1 MTANHRRPLDLKR
14 QLIGRILL
22 FAAGLLLIGTAIALL
37 ETRYRVRAD
46 IQRTGQTIRQLIT
59 DEVQRSAGPFHRSL
73 EEIDIELDNL
83 QAVGDLIHFCVHL
96 TNIYAKEIK
105 QRCFARR
112 IETPPLLEELMR
124 RVIGNDAQVHGTV
137 GHYPG
142 ITVGQLTITPNYGSE
157 LRNLGLNLLNLLGI
171 SLTIVI
177 LSYFIYRPVRAALA
191 PSTAMLETLKRM
203 ENGDLGARMPTLP
216 LIELEHIAQGFNHL
230 ASRLQETI
238 QQQQQLAHRLL
249 TAREEERQHLAREL
263 HDEFGQYLASLNAE
277 AGFVHELAE
286 EQLPELKPS
295 ATAIRRTVEHMMDVL
310 QHILHDL
317 RPVGIDQFGLLAA
330 LEQLLASWERR
341 QRGIRIELAAGPWID
356 QLPDSLSISLY
367 RITQE
372 CITNAFRHGQARQV
386 RVAIVESGSAVQIS
400 IEDDG
405 NGLPPLPEN
414 QRQNPGFG
422 LLGIKERVL
431 ALGGQLQ
438 IQPASPHG
446 TRIEARL
453 PLPSPHQKDSPT

>member
-1 MTANHRRPLDLKR
+1 MIASQRRPLDLKR
-14 QLIGRILL
+14 QLIQRILL
-22 FAAGLLLIGTAIALL
+22 FAAGLLLIGTAVALL

-73 EEIDIELDNL
+73 EEIDLNLDNL
-83 QAVGDLIHFCVHL
+83 QPVGDLIHFCVHL
-96 TNIYAKEIK
+96 TNIYAKEIT
-105 QRCFARR
+105 QRCFARP
-112 IETPPLLEELMR
+112 IDTPPWLDRLMR
-124 RVIGNDAQVHGTV
+124 SVIGEDALVQGTI

-142 ITVGQLTITPNYGSE
+142 ITVGQLSITTNYGSE
-157 LRNLGLNLLNLLGI
+157 LRTLGLNLLNLLAV

-191 PSTAMLETLKRM
+191 PSTAMLDTLKRM
-203 ENGDLGARMPTLP
+203 ENGDLNARMPTLP

-238 QQQQQLAHRLL
+238 EQQQQLAHRLL

-286 EQLPELKPS
+286 EQLPELQPS
-295 ATAIRRTVEHMMDVL
+295 AAAIRRTVEHMMDVL

-317 RPVGIDQFGLLAA
+317 RPVGLDQFGLLAA

-341 QRGIRIELAAGPWID
+341 QRGIHITLAAGPWID

-372 CITNAFRHGQARQV
+372 CITNAVRHGQARQV
-386 RVAIVESGSAVQIS
+386 RVKIKEGGQTVEIS

-405 NGLPPLPEN
+405 NGLPPLPA
-414 QRQNPGFG
+414 QRQPPGFG

-438 IQPASPHG
+438 IQPVQPQG
-446 TRIEARL
+446 TRIQARF
-453 PLPSPHQKDSPT
+453 PRPTLQGIPQ

>member
-124 RVIGNDAQVHGTV
+124 RVIGDDAQVHGTV

-295 ATAIRRTVEHMMDVL
+295 AAAIRRTVEHMMDVL

-438 IQPASPHG
+438 IQPANPHG

>member
-1 MTANHRRPLDLKR
+1 MTPNHRRPLDLKR

-124 RVIGNDAQVHGTV
+124 RVIGDDAQVHGTV

-295 ATAIRRTVEHMMDVL
+295 AAAIRRTVEHMMDVL

-386 RVAIVESGSAVQIS
+386 RVEIVESGSAVQIS